1 MRQGACLRENKGH
14 TLAAI
19 ETYKAPIAVVF
30 KTCAYSDMFEV
41 VESTFLQAIET
52 TEIYD
57 PKKLTRNWC

>member
-1 MRQGACLRENKGH
+1 MPQKNKRD

-30 KTCAYSDMFEV
+30 KTCAYSDIVEV
-41 VESTFLQAIET
+41 AESTFLQAIET

-57 PKKLTRNWC
+57 PKKLTRNW